1 MFISSY
7 TSVNV
12 LRHFLH
18 IAYNYTVTISRY
30 QEQVSTG
37 LRREHQ
43 LEQLL
48 AQLELDAQHHQERWQ
63 SKQLDHQ
70 QQLVEQLT
78 SARDHVSS
86 TTGYYVVNLK
96 VACRP

>member
-1 MFISSY
+1 MVSTY
-7 TSVNV
+7 
-12 LRHFLH
+12 
-18 IAYNYTVTISRY
+18 RY
-30 QEQVSTG
+30 QEQVSAG

-43 LEQLL
+43 LEQSL

-78 SARDHVSS
+78 SARDHVSNM
-86 TTGYYVVNLK
+86 TEHYAAKFK
-96 VACRP
+96 VTCRP